1 MPRLP
6 KGFSAA
12 CRGLPGVL
20 LFCALAITT
29 AAAADKEKPT
39 MKQATGTFTVTL
51 APMRDPDLPADPA
64 MGRMR
69 LDKHYDGGLV
79 AEAHGQM
86 LTGMGGVP
94 GSAAYVAVERVEGT
108 LDGRKGA
115 FLLVHRGLMRAGTPS
130 LDIAIVPDSGSGALA
145 GIHGTLG
152 IRIVDG
158 VHHYVLDY
166 ALAEAPPA
174 EKRP

>member
-1 MPRLP
+1 
-6 KGFSAA
+6 
-12 CRGLPGVL
+12 
-20 LFCALAITT
+20 
-29 AAAADKEKPT
+29 

>member
-39 MKQATGTFTVTL
+39 MKQATGTFTVSL
-51 APMRDPDLPADPA
+51 QPMQDPDAVPDPA

-69 LDKHYDGGLV
+69 LDKHYLGGLV
-79 AEAHGQM
+79 ADAHGQM

-94 GSAAYVAVERVEGT
+94 GSAAYVAIERVEGT
-108 LDGRKGA
+108 LDGRKGG
-115 FLLVHRGLMRAGTPS
+115 FLLAHRGVMHAGTQS
-130 LDIAIVPDSGSGALA
+130 LEIAIVPDSGNGALS
-145 GIHGTLG
+145 GIAGTLA
-152 IRIVDG
+152 IRIADG

-166 ALAEAPPA
+166 TLPP
-174 EKRP
+174 E